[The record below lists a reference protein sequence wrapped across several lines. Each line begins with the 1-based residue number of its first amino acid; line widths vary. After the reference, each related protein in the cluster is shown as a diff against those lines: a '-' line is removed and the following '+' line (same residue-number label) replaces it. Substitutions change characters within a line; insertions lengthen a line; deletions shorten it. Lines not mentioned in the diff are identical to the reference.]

1 MATSSDWYKSQTWT
15 LADEGNKS
23 GGTSPGGGGDTFQS
37 DKVLKAYRFAV
48 RAFSDARTAS
58 EKAVRYVNNDS
69 WTQDDINSARKL
81 KKPTLKYNII
91 VPIISTLQGNEQ
103 LNRRRA
109 RFKPTTRDGIDI
121 CDIVQGRWN
130 ALVDKQDIEDKLQIA
145 FVDAL
150 STRVGGWIER
160 SFKMND
166 EGYLDFH
173 YEVLNN
179 MRVYPDPETKGS
191 DYRLEK
197 CRWIIK
203 EGWEPLDVI
212 KEKYGIKPE
221 EYKIAGKVRWWNNLS
236 EIFLRFK
243 NKEYSSNKS
252 SDSYDRENDRYKVL
266 EMQERVTRKM
276 YKIYD
281 GENYMNLPRKDYN
294 KISKENPNIQKI
306 SEFDEDAIHVTTI
319 LPYFSNAI
327 VLDTD
332 LPNPTSNF
340 DVFPVFSYNYNMQ
353 IAEQTSL
360 VDLLI
365 DVQDDVNKAKSQV
378 RDYVTQILSGGV
390 FIDKREKET
399 IKKLKTHGNQPNQV
413 YELNNPQLM
422 PQKMPPSSVPPDILT
437 NSENSFA
444 YAQRVSLVSEAM
456 KGETARSGE
465 SGVLFEAKVE
475 RAAAAIN
482 PYFKNLS
489 RLRKVIAE
497 DFMDNFGWVYA
508 EESRILEVKQEG
520 VFSEAIV
527 NLSMAGQTINSVK
540 NPSIYVELDEGED
553 NVTNKEENFN
563 KMLAMVNVI
572 GQINPALVDIQTLVE
587 YAPIKGSD
595 KMLEYIGNMMQSQ
608 SESAAEQ
615 GDIQRTKALLEN
627 QKIERGMITDE
638 EKMRLEKQKN
648 DKQPGVI

>member
-23 GGTSPGGGGDTFQS
+23 GGTSGGTGGETTTS

-48 RAFSDARTAS
+48 RAFTDARTAS
-58 EKAVRYVNNDS
+58 EKAVRYVNNNS
-69 WTQDDINSARKL
+69 WSSSEISAAQKL

-103 LNRRRA
+103 LNRKSA
-109 RFKPTTRDGIDI
+109 SFKPTTRDSIDI
-121 CDIVQGRWN
+121 CDIIQGRWN
-130 ALVDKQDIEDKLQIA
+130 ALVDKHYVEDKLQIA

-150 STRVGGWIER
+150 STRVGGWIQR
-160 SFKMND
+160 SFEMTN

-179 MRVYPDPETKGS
+179 MRVFPDPETKGS

-203 EGWEPLDVI
+203 EGWEPLAVI

-221 EYKIAGKVRWWNNLS
+221 EYKIVEKVNWWNQLS
-236 EIFLRFK
+236 QVFQRFS
-243 NKEYSSNKS
+243 NKEFSSNNS
-252 SDSYDRENDRYKVL
+252 EGYDKENDRYKIL

-276 YKIYD
+276 YRIFD
-281 GENYMNLPRKDYN
+281 GESYMNLPRGDFN
-294 KISKENPNIQKI
+294 KISSQNPNIQKI
-306 SEFDEDAIHVTTI
+306 SEFDEDRIHVTAI
-319 LPYFSNAI
+319 IPHFSNAV

-332 LPNPTSNF
+332 MPNPTSNF

-353 IAEQTSL
+353 VSEQTSL

-378 RDYVTQILSGGV
+378 RDYVTQILSGGI

-399 IKKLKTHGNQPNQV
+399 VKKLKTHGNQPNQV

-422 PQKMPPSSVPPDILT
+422 PQKMPPQTVPPDILT

-497 DFMDNFGWVYA
+497 DFLDNFGWVYS
-508 EESRILEVKQEG
+508 EENRIVETKNEG
-520 VFSEAIV
+520 TFAEAIV
-527 NLSMAGQTINSVK
+527 NLSMAGNTINSVK
-540 NPSIYVELDEGED
+540 NPSIYVELDEGDE

-595 KMLEYIGNMMQSQ
+595 KMLEFITNMLQSQ
-608 SESAAEQ
+608 SESAQEQ
-615 GDIQRTKALLEN
+615 GDIERTKALLEN

-638 EKMRLEKQKN
+638 EKLRIEH
-648 DKQPGVI
+648 DKANKKKGAS

>member
-23 GGTSPGGGGDTFQS
+23 GGTSGGTGGETTTS

-48 RAFSDARTAS
+48 RAFTDARTAS
-58 EKAVRYVNNDS
+58 EKAVRYVNNNS
-69 WTQDDINSARKL
+69 WSSSEISAAQKL

-103 LNRRRA
+103 LNRRSA
-109 RFKPTTRDGIDI
+109 SFKPTTRDSIDI
-121 CDIVQGRWN
+121 CDIIQGRWN
-130 ALVDKQDIEDKLQIA
+130 ALIDKQDIEDKLQIA

-150 STRVGGWIER
+150 STRVGGWIQR
-160 SFKMND
+160 SFEMTN

-179 MRVYPDPETKGS
+179 MRVFPDPETKGS

-203 EGWEPLDVI
+203 EGWEPLAVI

-221 EYKIAGKVRWWNNLS
+221 EYKIVEKVNWWNQLS
-236 EIFLRFK
+236 QVFQRFA
-243 NKEYSSNKS
+243 NKEFSSNNS
-252 SDSYDRENDRYKVL
+252 EGYDKENDRYKIL

-276 YKIYD
+276 YRIFD
-281 GENYMNLPRKDYN
+281 GESYMNLPRGDFN
-294 KISKENPNIQKI
+294 KISSQNPNIQKI
-306 SEFDEDAIHVTTI
+306 SEFDEDRIHVTAI
-319 LPYFSNAI
+319 IPHFSNAV

-332 LPNPTSNF
+332 MPNPTSNF

-353 IAEQTSL
+353 VSEQTSL

-378 RDYVTQILSGGV
+378 RDYVTQILSGGI

-399 IKKLKTHGNQPNQV
+399 VKKLKTHGNQPNQV

-422 PQKMPPSSVPPDILT
+422 PQKMPPQTVPPDILT

-497 DFMDNFGWVYA
+497 DFLDNFGWVYS
-508 EESRILEVKQEG
+508 EENRIVETKNEG
-520 VFSEAIV
+520 TFAEAIV
-527 NLSMAGQTINSVK
+527 NLSMAGNTINSVK
-540 NPSIYVELDEGED
+540 NPSIYVELDEGDE

-595 KMLEYIGNMMQSQ
+595 KMLEFITNMLQSQ
-608 SESAAEQ
+608 SESAQEQ
-615 GDIQRTKALLEN
+615 GDIERTKALLEN

-638 EKMRLEKQKN
+638 EKLRIEHDKANKQK
-648 DKQPGVI
+648 GAS

>member
-1 MATSSDWYKSQTWT
+1 LATSSTWYKSQTWT

-23 GGTSPGGGGDTFQS
+23 GGTSGGTGGETTTS

-48 RAFSDARTAS
+48 RAFTDARTAS
-58 EKAVRYVNNDS
+58 EKAVRYVNNNS
-69 WTQDDINSARKL
+69 WSSSEISAAQKL

-103 LNRRRA
+103 LNRRSA
-109 RFKPTTRDGIDI
+109 SFKPTTRDSIDI
-121 CDIVQGRWN
+121 CDIIQGRWN
-130 ALVDKQDIEDKLQIA
+130 ALVDKHDVEDKLQIA

-150 STRVGGWIER
+150 STRVGGWIQR
-160 SFKMND
+160 SFEMTN

-179 MRVYPDPETKGS
+179 MRVFPDPETKGS

-203 EGWEPLDVI
+203 EGWEPLSVI

-221 EYKIAGKVRWWNNLS
+221 EYKIVEKVNWWNQLS
-236 EIFLRFK
+236 QVFQRFA
-243 NKEYSSNKS
+243 NKEFSSNNS
-252 SDSYDRENDRYKVL
+252 EGYDKENDRYKIL

-276 YKIYD
+276 YRIFD
-281 GENYMNLPRKDYN
+281 GENYMNLPRGDFN
-294 KISKENPNIQKI
+294 KISSQNPNIQKI
-306 SEFDEDAIHVTTI
+306 SEFDEDRIHVTAI
-319 LPYFSNAI
+319 IPHFSNAV

-332 LPNPTSNF
+332 MPNPTSNF

-353 IAEQTSL
+353 VSEQTSL

-378 RDYVTQILSGGV
+378 RDYVTQILSGGI

-399 IKKLKTHGNQPNQV
+399 VKKLKTHGNQPNQV

-422 PQKMPPSSVPPDILT
+422 PQKMPPQTVPPDILT

-497 DFMDNFGWVYA
+497 DFLDNFGWVYS
-508 EESRILEVKQEG
+508 EENRIVETKNEG
-520 VFSEAIV
+520 VFAEAIV
-527 NLSMAGQTINSVK
+527 NLSMVGQTINSVK
-540 NPSIYVELDEGED
+540 NPSIYVELDEGDE

-595 KMLEYIGNMMQSQ
+595 KMLEFITNMLQSQ
-608 SESAAEQ
+608 SESAQEQ
-615 GDIQRTKALLEN
+615 GDIERTKALLEN

-638 EKMRLEKQKN
+638 EKLRIEHDKANKQK
-648 DKQPGVI
+648 GAS

>member
-1 MATSSDWYKSQTWT
+1 LATTSSWYKSETWT

-23 GGTSPGGGGDTFQS
+23 GGVGGSTGGKTTRS
-37 DKVLKAYRFAV
+37 DKVLKSYRHAV
-48 RAFSDARTAS
+48 RAFTEARTAS
-58 EKAVRYVNNDS
+58 EKAVRYVNNNS
-69 WTQDDINSARKL
+69 WSSEEVTNAKKL

-109 RFKPTTRDGIDI
+109 RFKPTTTESVDI
-121 CDIVQGRWN
+121 CDIIQGRWN
-130 ALVDKQDIEDKLQIA
+130 SMVDEHDLEDKLQIA

-150 STRVGGWIER
+150 STRVGGWIQR
-160 SFKMND
+160 GFKISD
-166 EGYLDFH
+166 DGYLDFH

-179 MRVYPDPETKGS
+179 MRVFPDPETKGS
-191 DYRLEK
+191 DYRLKK

-203 EGWEPLDVI
+203 EGWEPLSVI
-212 KEKYGIKPE
+212 KEKYGLKPE
-221 EYKIAGKVRWWNNLS
+221 EYRDVDKVSWWNQLTTV
-236 EIFLRFK
+236 FQRFT
-243 NKEYSSNKS
+243 NNDFSSTN
-252 SDSYDRENDRYKVL
+252 SDNYDKENDRYKIL

-276 YKIYD
+276 YRIFD
-281 GENYMNLPRKDYN
+281 GENYMNIPRSDFN
-294 KISKENPNIQKI
+294 KISSQNPNIQKI
-306 SEFDEDAIHVTTI
+306 SEFDDDRIHITTI
-319 LPYFSNAI
+319 IPFFKEAV
-327 VLDTD
+327 VLDMD
-332 LPNPTSNF
+332 MPNPTSNF

-353 IAEQTSL
+353 VSEQTSL
-360 VDLLI
+360 VDLLM

-378 RDYVTQILSGGV
+378 RDYVTQILSGGI

-399 IKKLKTHGNQPNQV
+399 VKKLKTHGNQPNQV

-422 PQKMPPSSVPPDILT
+422 PQKMPPQTVPPDILT

-456 KGETARSGE
+456 KGETSRSGE

-489 RLRKVIAE
+489 RLRKALAE
-497 DFMDNFGWVYA
+497 DFLDNFGWVYS
-508 EESRILEVKQEG
+508 EDNRIIDLKQEG
-520 VFSEAIV
+520 VFSEAII
-527 NLSMAGQTINSVK
+527 NLTMAGQTINSVK
-540 NPSIYVELDEGED
+540 NPSVYVELDEGED

-572 GQINPALVDIQTLVE
+572 GQINPSLVDIQTLVE

-595 KMLEYIGNMMQSQ
+595 KMVQYIENMLQSQ
-608 SESAAEQ
+608 AESAQEQ

-638 EKMRLEKQKN
+638 EKLRIENDKVNKQK
-648 DKQPGVI
+648 GAS